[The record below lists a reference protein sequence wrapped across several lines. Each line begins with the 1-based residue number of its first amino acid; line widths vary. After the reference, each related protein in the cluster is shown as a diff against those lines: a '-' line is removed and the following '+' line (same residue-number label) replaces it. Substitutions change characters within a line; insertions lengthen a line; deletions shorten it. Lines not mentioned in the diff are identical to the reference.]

1 MVPASCVPDEI
12 PNFYGRQ
19 EECEAI
25 LGHVAGSKTTRL
37 VNIWG
42 SPGFGKTSVAIT
54 IANRLREKN
63 IAVYFVSLRGVK
75 SKDDLVSK
83 LLSIFTDVKQVPHIS
98 PSHWLAQ
105 CLQQLQNPFVLILD
119 NADDLLESGDTT
131 IKEEVLRLLKDILT
145 QCCHIKLI
153 LTTRESLDYLKHEV
167 PIHLERVGILD
178 KISSAKLVK
187 SLLPNVSENNSASI
201 LKECGQVPLA
211 MRLMC
216 GIMKGENVPLNELLE
231 ELKTSTL
238 VEVLDDDRLPHYSRL
253 KSLINTSFL
262 RLSPKEREAFVSLA
276 VFPGNFVA
284 EEARAVMSL
293 EKATERS
300 CMKILRA
307 LEAKSLIESLD
318 HFRSFTIHSLLRS
331 FIDEKKFCDGATKT
345 TFERAQLR
353 FYGFYISSFEDAN
366 KKFFTGHSNDAVET
380 FVSRRETILK
390 SLVNG
395 TRKDELYA
403 KTTEV
408 LSKAELFLFSVLHD
422 EQLTFNRLYDT
433 AVEEAR
439 RNKHCDIERKLLA
452 AKSFGCLGYFFLNEQ
467 NPDSPLQHNFIDVVD
482 CPPKLLCYGGIY
494 QLLCGKL
501 EEGILFLKRS
511 VDRLNNDYGEKVF
524 TILAYHVL
532 AVCHRK
538 QEDNVIASDFEIAC
552 SDECEAATDLSPTF
566 CSLFLRDRKSHFSCP
581 LRDSVAERDAF
592 FFALTAELLP
602 SLYKALG
609 DEAEIE
615 LPLSVITSS
624 LLVMQNVLLALFKES
639 RVHFRILETCCV
651 GLDRLNC
658 YKEAAEGFYMI
669 TGQLEKDFGNHE
681 DTARNYHYLGL
692 AQKELKEYKAARC
705 SFQKALKMRTKLL
718 RETTETTRGIDMLRE
733 TLNSLSCYSLVL
745 YESANSTSSDVDNI
759 MAACEELDSIIT
771 LKNLDFPRVYLRE
784 LGAVCNNLGSYFLE
798 KDDYDNALMLL
809 QLSIRIKEKNLGDD
823 VDTIASLN
831 NLGLTY
837 LKMKRCCE
845 SEKSYRRALEL
856 SMSLGIN
863 DREHTALSFHG
874 ISMVHFER
882 GDYTEAEKAEFQCLR
897 LCQEHLEDHPLKAV
911 SFHQLG
917 NINNKMSKYEAA
929 INQFQEAV
937 ELKRLLFGN
946 HPETALSYYELAK
959 AQIALGDLSQA
970 AATLQLLGC
979 TCEALGKYTNSF
991 LGARSFVTGASHP
1004 PKSSEAVEDTGN

>member
-1 MVPASCVPDEI
+1 MVPASCVPDEVA
-12 PNFYGRQ
+12 NFYGRQ

-63 IAVYFVSLRGVK
+63 IAVYFVSLRGMK
-75 SKDDLVSK
+75 SKDELVSK
-83 LLSIFTDVKQVPHIS
+83 LLSIFTDVKQVPHIF

-131 IKEEVLRLLKDILT
+131 IKEEVLRLSKDILT

-153 LTTRESLDYLKHEV
+153 FTTRESLDYLKHEV

-216 GIMKGENVPLNELLE
+216 GIMREENVPLNELLE

-262 RLSPKEREAFVSLA
+262 RLSPKEREGFVSLA

-422 EQLTFNRLYDT
+422 EQLTFNRLYDN

-439 RNKHCDIERKLLA
+439 RKKQCDIERKLLA
-452 AKSFGCLGYFFLNEQ
+452 AKSFGCLGFFFSNEQ
-467 NPDSPLQHNFIDVVD
+467 NPDSLLQHSFINAAD

-494 QLLCGKL
+494 QILCGKL
-501 EEGILFLKRS
+501 EEGILLLKRS

-524 TILAYHVL
+524 MILAYHVL
-532 AVCHRK
+532 AVCHRNR
-538 QEDNVIASDFEIAC
+538 QNDEIASYAC
-552 SDECEAATDLSPTF
+552 SIESESGSLSPAF
-566 CSLFLRDRKSHFSCP
+566 CSLFSRDTLSSRESNVRCLP
-581 LRDSVAERDAF
+581 ESVAERDAF
-592 FFALTAELLP
+592 LFALTAELLP
-602 SLYKALG
+602 PLYKSLG
-609 DEAEIE
+609 DQFKME
-615 LPLSVITSS
+615 LSVITSS
-624 LLVMQNVLLALFKES
+624 LLRLQKVLLVMFQEG
-639 RVHFRILETCCV
+639 RVLARVLETCCK
-651 GLDRLNC
+651 GLEILDC
-658 YKEAAEGFYMI
+658 EKEAEKGFEVI
-669 TGQLEKDFGNHE
+669 ARQLEDVLGVHK
-681 DTARNYHYLGL
+681 DTARNYHSLGE
-692 AQKELKEYKAARC
+692 AQKNFKDYEAAHC
-705 SFQKALKMRTKLL
+705 SFIKALEMRTSIL
-718 RETTETTRGIDMLRE
+718 RETKETAHD
-733 TLNSLSCYSLVL
+733 S
-745 YESANSTSSDVDNI
+745 
-759 MAACEELDSIIT
+759 SII
-771 LKNLDFPRVYLRE
+771 K
-784 LGAVCNNLGSYFLE
+784 G
-798 KDDYDNALMLL
+798 
-809 QLSIRIKEKNLGDD
+809 
-823 VDTIASLN
+823 TIESLFW
-831 NLGLTY
+831 LTQ
-837 LKMKRCCE
+837 
-845 SEKSYRRALEL
+845 
-856 SMSLGIN
+856 
-863 DREHTALSFHG
+863 
-874 ISMVHFER
+874 VFE
-882 GDYTEAEKAEFQCLR
+882 
-897 LCQEHLEDHPLKAV
+897 
-911 SFHQLG
+911 
-917 NINNKMSKYEAA
+917 NINGTT
-929 INQFQEAV
+929 AV
-937 ELKRLLFGN
+937 
-946 HPETALSYYELAK
+946 
-959 AQIALGDLSQA
+959 
-970 AATLQLLGC
+970 
-979 TCEALGKYTNSF
+979 
-991 LGARSFVTGASHP
+991 
-1004 PKSSEAVEDTGN
+1004 

>member
-1 MVPASCVPDEI
+1 MVPASCVPDQI

-63 IAVYFVSLRGVK
+63 IAVYFVRLRGVK

-105 CLQQLQNPFVLILD
+105 CLQQLQTPFVLILD

-366 KKFFTGHSNDAVET
+366 KKFFTGHSNAAVET

-403 KTTEV
+403 KTMDV

-467 NPDSPLQHNFIDVVD
+467 NHDSPL
-482 CPPKLLCYGGIY
+482 
-494 QLLCGKL
+494 
-501 EEGILFLKRS
+501 
-511 VDRLNNDYGEKVF
+511 
-524 TILAYHVL
+524 
-532 AVCHRK
+532 
-538 QEDNVIASDFEIAC
+538 
-552 SDECEAATDLSPTF
+552 
-566 CSLFLRDRKSHFSCP
+566 
-581 LRDSVAERDAF
+581 
-592 FFALTAELLP
+592 
-602 SLYKALG
+602 
-609 DEAEIE
+609 
-615 LPLSVITSS
+615 
-624 LLVMQNVLLALFKES
+624 
-639 RVHFRILETCCV
+639 
-651 GLDRLNC
+651 
-658 YKEAAEGFYMI
+658 
-669 TGQLEKDFGNHE
+669 
-681 DTARNYHYLGL
+681 
-692 AQKELKEYKAARC
+692 
-705 SFQKALKMRTKLL
+705 
-718 RETTETTRGIDMLRE
+718 
-733 TLNSLSCYSLVL
+733 
-745 YESANSTSSDVDNI
+745 
-759 MAACEELDSIIT
+759 
-771 LKNLDFPRVYLRE
+771 
-784 LGAVCNNLGSYFLE
+784 
-798 KDDYDNALMLL
+798 
-809 QLSIRIKEKNLGDD
+809 
-823 VDTIASLN
+823 
-831 NLGLTY
+831 
-837 LKMKRCCE
+837 
-845 SEKSYRRALEL
+845 
-856 SMSLGIN
+856 
-863 DREHTALSFHG
+863 
-874 ISMVHFER
+874 
-882 GDYTEAEKAEFQCLR
+882 
-897 LCQEHLEDHPLKAV
+897 
-911 SFHQLG
+911 
-917 NINNKMSKYEAA
+917 
-929 INQFQEAV
+929 
-937 ELKRLLFGN
+937 
-946 HPETALSYYELAK
+946 
-959 AQIALGDLSQA
+959 
-970 AATLQLLGC
+970 
-979 TCEALGKYTNSF
+979 
-991 LGARSFVTGASHP
+991 
-1004 PKSSEAVEDTGN
+1004 

>member
-63 IAVYFVSLRGVK
+63 IAVYFVSLRGMK
-75 SKDDLVSK
+75 SKDELVSK

-119 NADDLLESGDTT
+119 NADDLLESGDPT
-131 IKEEVLRLLKDILT
+131 IKEEVLRLSKDILT

-153 LTTRESLDYLKHEV
+153 FTTRESLDYLKHEV

-216 GIMKGENVPLNELLE
+216 GIMREENVPLNELLE

-262 RLSPKEREAFVSLA
+262 RLSPEEREAFVSLA

-293 EKATERS
+293 EKAPERTS
-300 CMKILRA
+300 MKILRT

-353 FYGFYISSFEDAN
+353 FYGFYISSFEVAN

-403 KTTEV
+403 KTMDV

-422 EQLTFNRLYDT
+422 EQLNFNRLYDT

-482 CPPKLLCYGGIY
+482 CPRKLLCYGGIY

-501 EEGILFLKRS
+501 EEGILLLKRS
-511 VDRLNNDYGEKVF
+511 VDRLNNDYGEKAF
-524 TILAYHVL
+524 MILAYHVL
-532 AVCHRK
+532 AVCRK
-538 QEDNVIASDFEIAC
+538 NRQNDEMASYAC
-552 SDECEAATDLSPTF
+552 SIESESASLSPAF
-566 CSLFLRDRKSHFSCP
+566 CSLFSRDALSSRESNVRCLP
-581 LRDSVAERDAF
+581 ESVAERDAF

-602 SLYKALG
+602 PLYKSLG
-609 DEAEIE
+609 DQFEME
-615 LPLSVITSS
+615 LSVITSS
-624 LLVMQNVLLALFKES
+624 LLRLQKVLLVMFQEG
-639 RVHFRILETCCV
+639 RVLARVLETCCK
-651 GLDRLNC
+651 GFERLHC
-658 YKEAAEGFYMI
+658 EKEAEEGFEI
-669 TGQLEKDFGNHE
+669 IVRQLEDVLGVHK
-681 DTARNYHYLGL
+681 DTARNYHLLGE
-692 AQKELKEYKAARC
+692 AQKNFKEYEAAHC
-705 SFQKALKMRTKLL
+705 SFKKALEMRTSIL
-718 RETTETTRGIDMLRE
+718 RETNETAHDSSIIKGTIE
-733 TLNSLSCYSLVL
+733 SLISLTQVFENINGTFL
-745 YESANSTSSDVDNI
+745 TADVDNFVT
-759 MAACEELDSIIT
+759 ACEELERILVKSKEE
-771 LKNLDFPRVYLRE
+771 LFAQACFVRLGRVLNNFGE
-784 LGAVCNNLGSYFLE
+784 LYIRR
-798 KDDYDNALMLL
+798 KDYGRALMLL
-809 QLSIRIKEKNLGDD
+809 QWAIRIKEENLGDS
-823 VDTIASLN
+823 VETVLSLN
-831 NLGLTY
+831 NEGATY
-837 LKMKRCCE
+837 LEMKRYKE
-845 SEKSYRRALEL
+845 AENSFHRALDL
-856 SMSLGIN
+856 S
-863 DREHTALSFHG
+863 
-874 ISMVHFER
+874 
-882 GDYTEAEKAEFQCLR
+882 LR
-897 LCQEHLEDHPLKAV
+897 LREKHLGSHNLTAA
-911 SFHQLG
+911 SFHQIG
-917 NINNKMSKYEAA
+917 ITNHKMCRYEEAVK
-929 INQFQEAV
+929 QFQKAV
-937 ELKRLLFGN
+937 ELRKELLGD
-946 HPETALSYYELAK
+946 HTETALSLKCLSDSQHAS
-959 AQIALGDLSQA
+959 GDVTEA
-970 AATLQLLGC
+970 AETLQQLVC
-979 TCEALGKYTNSF
+979 TYKALGKC
-991 LGARSFVTGASHP
+991 
-1004 PKSSEAVEDTGN
+1004 